1 LLNNPLD
8 VDIPMMRVVAIIP
21 AAGQG
26 RRLTVAVV
34 KQYLAV
40 GGMPI
45 LARTLRVLNAN
56 LLVDGIVLAVGAGQ
70 REALE
75 TIVLHPYPCRK
86 LLQVVAGGVERQDS
100 VARALDAVPA
110 ECEVVVVHDG
120 VRPFV
125 TDDLL
130 TAVIEAAQESGAA
143 LAAVPA
149 RDTIKLVQGRVVR
162 ATLDRETVWLAQ
174 TPQAFSADLIRRA
187 HGDATRE
194 GIRGTD
200 DAALVERLGV
210 AVQVV
215 LGSEENIKVTTAA
228 DLVLAQAILAARGRG
243 GE

>member
-1 LLNNPLD
+1 
-8 VDIPMMRVVAIIP
+8 MMRVVALIP

-26 RRLTVAVV
+26 RRLAVAVA
-34 KQYLAV
+34 KQYLVV

-45 LARTLRVLNAN
+45 LARTLRAFNN
-56 LLVDGIVLAVGAGQ
+56 NPLVDGIVLAVGAGQ
-70 REALE
+70 LEALE
-75 TIVLHPYPCRK
+75 GTVLGPYPCHK
-86 LLQVVAGGVERQDS
+86 LLQVVAGGIERQES

-120 VRPFV
+120 VRPLV
-125 TDDLL
+125 THDVL
-130 TAVIEAAQESGAA
+130 TAVIETAQESGAA

-149 RDTIKLVQGRVVR
+149 RDTVKQVQGRVIQ
-162 ATLDRETVWLAQ
+162 ATLDRESIWLAQ

-187 HGDATRE
+187 HLVAARD

-210 AVQVV
+210 AVKVV

-228 DLVLAQAILAARGRG
+228 DLVVAEAILAARAAG